1 MHAELD
7 AFLANAM
14 GVDLRAHR
22 ALLLAQGLDMSML
35 RVMVGWAPDAR
46 LAAVG
51 GLLQDGAR
59 GVAQDGRAGLSPHM
73 CGRLHWLLG
82 AWGERCP

>member
-7 AFLANAM
+7 TFLANAM

-35 RVMVGWAPDAR
+35 RVMAGWAPDAR

-59 GVAQDGRAGLSPHM
+59 GVAQDGRAGLSPAHVWALALAI
-73 CGRLHWLLG
+73 GSLG
-82 AWGERCP
+82 